1 MQILRANAIEQY
13 SKMEASLAQLLAY
26 LAGTTDKAA
35 SIIYFQL
42 MNTRARTTALEQLLQ
57 MKHRAKY
64 DIHWHGEPGSPGK
77 PGKPGLF
84 ALIRQADD
92 QRNRIVHWRTVAMTN
107 ADSAQQS
114 HELAMPDY
122 WYRSPEKPP
131 KQITAAD
138 LEEFI
143 LKTEFI
149 HRSINMFV
157 WALSRSQHLP
167 PDALQ
172 TWHEIFRQPALYP
185 PLDSH
190 PLSPNYKEPGS
201 PPQSSEG

>member
-13 SKMEASLAQLLAY
+13 SKMEASLAQLLAC

-57 MKHRAKY
+57 MKHRTKY

-77 PGKPGLF
+77 PAKPGLF
-84 ALIRQADD
+84 ALIRQVDD
-92 QRNRIVHWRTVAMTN
+92 QRNRIVHWRTIGMVN
-107 ADSAQQS
+107 VGGPHQDD
-114 HELAMPDY
+114 ELAMPDY
-122 WYRSPEKPP
+122 WYRSPENPP
-131 KQITAAD
+131 KQITTAD

-157 WALSRSQHLP
+157 WALDPRRHIP
-167 PDALQ
+167 PEALKA
-172 TWHEIFRQPALYP
+172 WHEIFQQPALYP

-190 PLSPNYKEPGS
+190 PLSPKYAVPQT
-201 PPQSSEG
+201 PPQSSGA